1 MQHKR
6 KVAEDF
12 EIVKQL
18 GKGAFGQVKLAKNRK
33 TGVLEV
39 IKRIDIGS
47 KDNKLEIELT
57 KNEIEMIIK
66 CVRNILML

>member
-18 GKGAFGQVKLAKNRK
+18 GKGAFGQVKLARNRK

-57 KNEIEMIIK
+57 KNEI
-66 CVRNILML
+66 

>member
-18 GKGAFGQVKLAKNRK
+18 GKGAFGQVKLARNRK

-57 KNEIEMIIK
+57 KNEIEMLIK
-66 CVRNILML
+66 CVRNILM

>member
-18 GKGAFGQVKLAKNRK
+18 GKGAFGQVKLARNRK

-57 KNEIEMIIK
+57 KNEIEMLIK
-66 CVRNILML
+66 CVRNRLM

>member
-1 MQHKR
+1 MQRKR

-18 GKGAFGQVKLAKNRK
+18 GKGAFGQVKLARNRK

-57 KNEIEMIIK
+57 KNEIEMLIK
-66 CVRNILML
+66 CVRNILM

>member
-6 KVAEDF
+6 QVAEDF

-18 GKGAFGQVKLAKNRK
+18 GKGAFGQVKLARNRK

-57 KNEIEMIIK
+57 KNEIEMLIK
-66 CVRNILML
+66 CVRNRLM

>member
-18 GKGAFGQVKLAKNRK
+18 GKGAFGQVKLARNRK
-33 TGVLEV
+33 TGVFEV
-39 IKRIDIGS
+39 IKRIVIGS

-57 KNEIEMIIK
+57 KNEIEMLIK
-66 CVRNILML
+66 CVRNRLM

>member
-57 KNEIEMIIK
+57 KNEIEMLIK
-66 CVRNILML
+66 CVRNILM